1 MLMSSIK
8 KFKVSFG
15 VLNVILIPIHFR
27 EVHYVSEN
35 GRIEGL
41 ILEENSAEN
50 LSSTDLHSH
59 DSGEDIET
67 DNQEGVHGI
76 TNE

>member
-1 MLMSSIK
+1 MFWM
-8 KFKVSFG
+8 F
-15 VLNVILIPIHFR
+15 LIPILFR

-41 ILEENSAEN
+41 ILEENSPEN
-50 LSSTDLHSH
+50 LSSADLHSQ

-67 DNQEGVHGI
+67 ENQEGVHGSLLL
-76 TNE
+76 EMSKY